1 MAFLIEYFKFQ
12 DPIEKLWSS
21 FARNNP
27 PNRHDI
33 LKEGQEAQNFHPR
46 VTSCLT
52 VGISVCINAQR
63 RQTTRT
69 CSAAFGHL
77 VERQNQIKRM
87 QYSNT
92 AHQAP
97 REVFFLSSRQSGAE
111 CEALLLVRGH
121 EVQDRNKDALTLVP
135 PFLEGGT
142 PAVFLL
148 AKLRVR
154 VVSTTVD
161 LRKSTKDASWDNIY
175 TLQLINIQ
183 NSGTYLV
190 SLTFSEV
197 LHETLQYR

>member
-1 MAFLIEYFKFQ
+1 M
-12 DPIEKLWSS
+12 
-21 FARNNP
+21 
-27 PNRHDI
+27 
-33 LKEGQEAQNFHPR
+33 
-46 VTSCLT
+46 
-52 VGISVCINAQR
+52 SVCNNAQR
-63 RQTTRT
+63 RQTTRA

-111 CEALLLVRGH
+111 CEALLLVHGH
-121 EVQDRNKDALTLVP
+121 EVQDRNRDALTLLP
-135 PFLEGGT
+135 PFLERGT

-154 VVSTTVD
+154 VVATTVD
-161 LRKSTKDASWDNIY
+161 LRKSTKDAAWVNIY
-175 TLQLINIQ
+175 TLRLINL
-183 NSGTYLV
+183 GTYLV

-197 LHETLQYR
+197 LHETLQYCQMNPQNPSR